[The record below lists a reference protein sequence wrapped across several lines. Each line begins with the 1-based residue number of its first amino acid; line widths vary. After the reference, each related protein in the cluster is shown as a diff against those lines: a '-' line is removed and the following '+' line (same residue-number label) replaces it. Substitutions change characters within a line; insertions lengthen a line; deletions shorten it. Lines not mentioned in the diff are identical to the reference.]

1 MTTLFL
7 RVFTVSATVSFL
19 LLPLLLGRG
28 RLEEKYA
35 PRTRWGLWL
44 VIAVVLLAAPWLPK
58 PKAPVVVEAQPTP

>member
-28 RLEEKYA
+28 RVEEK
-35 PRTRWGLWL
+35 
-44 VIAVVLLAAPWLPK
+44 
-58 PKAPVVVEAQPTP
+58 